1 MGGRGSGGGRGGGGI
16 SKQPEVSTQKFND
29 YVKNK
34 LADLNDA
41 DLKKQL
47 TNSKNAMDRATT
59 NLMYERNKLQKM
71 NEEFKNVQ
79 MTDSDYETKSA
90 ALEKQIAK
98 VSEAQSKADIQT
110 QVYYLGVNE
119 KYNVRDKHE
128 VSNLKSMT
136 NGQLNS
142 YYNKSYKEGLKARTR
157 LENTNNAKT
166 RAKYQ
171 KLYEEHNQ
179 NFFAANAE
187 KEKLLSLS
195 SAIKNISE
203 IRNHHFETA

>member
-34 LADLNDA
+34 LADLSDA

-47 TNSKNAMDRATT
+47 TNSKNAMERATV
-59 NLMYERNKLQKM
+59 NLAYERQKLQKM

-79 MTDSDYETKSA
+79 MTDSDYESKSA

-110 QVYYLGVNE
+110 QVYYLGINE
-119 KYNVRDKHE
+119 KHNVRDKH
-128 VSNLKSMT
+128 VANNLKSMT

-142 YYNKSYKEGLKARTR
+142 YYNKSYKESLKARTK
-157 LENTNNAKT
+157 LENTNNSKT

-179 NFFAANAE
+179 NFFKANAE
-187 KEKLLSLS
+187 KEVRGLWGKGW
-195 SAIKNISE
+195 
-203 IRNHHFETA
+203 